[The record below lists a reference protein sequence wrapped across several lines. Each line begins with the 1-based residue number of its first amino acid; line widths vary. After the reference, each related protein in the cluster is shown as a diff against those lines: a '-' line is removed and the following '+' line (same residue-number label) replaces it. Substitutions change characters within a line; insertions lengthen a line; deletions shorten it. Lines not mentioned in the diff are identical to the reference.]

1 MARKRGTFRIFYN
14 GLDPSGTG
22 NPGTAWVT
30 GRGFGAFQRP
40 VNTVQQLIS
49 YIMSLNPVAYWPLN
63 DHAGSL
69 IARDITGNGYDGIVN
84 GGVTFGSAGLT
95 GFGETSAAFTGYA
108 GAPISV
114 PNFPSFAGD
123 ISVIYIFKTALP
135 DTTSGQIISQG
146 NFNVSGFTSGINV
159 TGGLPTSVSFYQM
172 PNGENPVVAYALA
185 NNCVALTRKG
195 NTVTNVTNGTTAS
208 VSGAFAAGTSGLNI
222 GGPANP
228 YTELSSTSL
237 AHIAIFPY
245 ALTAAQITALQNFIT
260 AGPVA
265 NFGGMSDAAV
275 GPMGALSIGG
285 PARASKGYG
294 LVAAAASVNGTYDYL
309 PVAGQTMP
317 PGSTAINV
325 TADSP
330 LAWYEP
336 PNSATQIAGP
346 NPPVGFLL
354 STTIPKERVFF
365 ILSY

>member
-49 YIMSLNPVAYWPLN
+49 YFTSLNPLAYLPLN
-63 DHAGSL
+63 DPAGSTV
-69 IARDITGNGYDGIVN
+69 ARDITGNGYDATPTGTVQ
-84 GGVTFGSAGLT
+84 FGQPGLT
-95 GFGETSAAFTGYA
+95 AYGETSTGFTASGYLTTPPFSIGREFSIVAIHQNTTPAGSGGYQGIISTDTQTLNRSPTQFYNVFTGGDGAYLLPVNTSTNVFIQTFNA
-108 GAPISV
+108 GYQNMYFNGALIDPGSV
-114 PNFPSFAGD
+114 
-123 ISVIYIFKTALP
+123 
-135 DTTSGQIISQG
+135 TSPVYPLGRMIIGS
-146 NFNVSGFTSGINV
+146 
-159 TGGLPTSVSFYQM
+159 L
-172 PNGENPVVAYALA
+172 
-185 NNCVALTRKG
+185 ALTG
-195 NTVTNVTNGTTAS
+195 YV
-208 VSGAFAAGTSGLNI
+208 
-222 GGPANP
+222 
-228 YTELSSTSL
+228 
-237 AHIAIFPY
+237 AHVAIFPY
-245 ALTAAQITALQNFIT
+245 AMTAAQITALQNFIT

-265 NFGGMSDAAV
+265 NFGGLSDAAV